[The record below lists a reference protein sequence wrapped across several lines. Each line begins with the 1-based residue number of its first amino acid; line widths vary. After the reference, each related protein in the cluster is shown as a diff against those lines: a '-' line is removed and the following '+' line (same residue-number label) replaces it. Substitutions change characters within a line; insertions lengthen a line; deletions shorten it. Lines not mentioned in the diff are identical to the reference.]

1 MRRWYA
7 ALILL
12 CPSVVLAY
20 GEPANIE
27 QHLEEPGGDEKV
39 DKAWD
44 GMMTACES
52 LSALSLLCID
62 WNKKDPLQ
70 IAEALGTLEWY

>member
-1 MRRWYA
+1 M
-7 ALILL
+7 
-12 CPSVVLAY
+12 
-20 GEPANIE
+20 
-27 QHLEEPGGDEKV
+27 

-44 GMMTACES
+44 GMITSAEA

-62 WNKKDPLQ
+62 WNKNDPLQ